1 MLLAARRGAAVASVL
16 GLLALPAP
24 AAPDGPLL
32 LGLERRPDDVRP
44 RLVEVDPLTLEAAG
58 DALDLPDTAYQAW
71 SRSPDGST
79 VALAPWDVA
88 RVRLVAADGLRRGRD
103 VVLPAGHFA
112 QQLDWIA
119 ADRLLALIGSCC
131 EPAQFL
137 AVIDTARGRI
147 VRRHDAPGPVLR
159 TASSPQ
165 GLVLVVGRPGLGTAR
180 LALVRPD
187 GRVPVVALPRTQIGA
202 RRLPGDYRSGVR
214 VPGLAVDAAA
224 GRAFVVGAD
233 EPVAE
238 VDLRTLRVRYHR
250 LAAARTVQA
259 VAKGAVGPERFAT
272 WVDGVLAVTG
282 WNARGVRLDGR
293 DLHYDPAG
301 VHLIDPRAWRRRT
314 VASLGRTFAAS
325 GDSVAVPLAARLAVF
340 GADGSARFSVP
351 GTFTSIQAAGGRAYA
366 GREYGGVV
374 VVDLATG
381 AATEGSVA
389 EPPTL
394 LVP

>member
-1 MLLAARRGAAVASVL
+1 MLLTVRRIAVAASALV
-16 GLLALPAP
+16 LLALPAQ
-24 AAPDGPLL
+24 AAPGGQVL
-32 LGLERRPDDVRP
+32 LGIERPADSLRP
-44 RLVEVDPLTLEAAG
+44 RLVEVDPVTLEAAG
-58 DALDLPDTAYQAW
+58 DALDLPDTGYEAW

-79 VALAPWDVA
+79 IALAPWNVA

-112 QQLDWIA
+112 QQLDWVA
-119 ADRLLALIGSCC
+119 HDRLLALVGACC
-131 EPAQFL
+131 NSGQFL

-147 VRRHDAPGPVLR
+147 VRQHDVTGPVWR
-159 TASSPQ
+159 TAAAPQ
-165 GLVLVVGRPGLGTAR
+165 GLVLVVGPRGLGPAR

-187 GRVPVVALPRTQIGA
+187 GRVASVALPQTQVGA
-202 RRLPGDYRSGVR
+202 RRRPGDYRSAVR
-214 VPGLAVDAAA
+214 TPGLAVDAAA

-259 VAKGAVGPERFAT
+259 AAKGAVGPERFAT
-272 WVDGVLAVTG
+272 WVDGVLAVSG
-282 WNARGVRLDGR
+282 WNARGIRLDGR
-293 DLHYDPAG
+293 DLRFDPAG
-301 VHLIDPRAWRRRT
+301 VHLIDTRTWRRRT
-314 VASLGRTFAAS
+314 VAPLGGTFAAE
-325 GDSVAVPLAARLAVF
+325 GDAVAVPLARRLAVF
-340 GADGSARFSVP
+340 GADGSARLSVP
-351 GTFTSIQAAGGRAYA
+351 GTFTSVQAAGGRIYA
-366 GREYGGVV
+366 GREYGGVA

-381 AATEGSVA
+381 ATTLGAVA